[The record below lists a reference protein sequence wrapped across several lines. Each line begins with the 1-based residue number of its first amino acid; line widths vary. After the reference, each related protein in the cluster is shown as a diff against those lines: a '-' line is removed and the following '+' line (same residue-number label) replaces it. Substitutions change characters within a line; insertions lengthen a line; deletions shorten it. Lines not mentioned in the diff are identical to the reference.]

1 MVARIVRL
9 TRRSEFLHAAAAGR
23 KSAMPGLVLQA
34 VCPAGQPVQ
43 GGDSEDRDAPIRVGF
58 TASRRVGGAVA
69 RNRAKR
75 RLRAAVARV
84 MPGHAKAGQ
93 DYVVIARAAT
103 LHRGF
108 EDLLR
113 DLATALTR
121 VDKNE
126 AAIARPNAVQTGKAP
141 VHTDVRAD
149 VRVVDD

>member
-1 MVARIVRL
+1 MVPGIVRL

-34 VCPAGQPVQ
+34 VSPAGQPVQ
-43 GGDSEDRDAPIRVGF
+43 GENSVDQDTPTRVGF
-58 TASRRVGGAVA
+58 TASRRVGGAVV

-84 MPGHAKAGQ
+84 MPGHAKAGR

-108 EDLLR
+108 EELLR
-113 DLATALTR
+113 DLQTALTR
-121 VDKNE
+121 VDEKQTKVV
-126 AAIARPNAVQTGKAP
+126 RPNASKS
-141 VHTDVRAD
+141 DKFRARN
-149 VRVVDD
+149 VKH

>member
-1 MVARIVRL
+1 MVPGIVRL

-34 VCPAGQPVQ
+34 VFPADQPVQ
-43 GGDSEDRDAPIRVGF
+43 GEGWRDRHAPIRVGF

-84 MPGHAKAGQ
+84 MPGHARAGQ

-103 LHRGF
+103 VHRRF
-108 EDLLR
+108 EELLR
-113 DLATALTR
+113 DLQAALTQ
-121 VDKNE
+121 VDEKQAKVE
-126 AAIARPNAVQTGKAP
+126 RPNAAK
-141 VHTDVRAD
+141 TDKSQARD
-149 VRVVDD
+149 T

>member
-9 TRRSEFLHAAAAGR
+9 TRRSEFLHAAAQGR

-34 VCPAGQPVQ
+34 VRPARGALNK
-43 GGDSEDRDAPIRVGF
+43 GNADSAEAPIRVGY

-75 RLRAAVARV
+75 RLRAAVAHV
-84 MPGHAKAGQ
+84 MPGLAKAGH

-103 LHRGF
+103 VDRAF

-113 DLATALTR
+113 DLETALTR
-121 VDKNE
+121 IDAQSGKPGVG
-126 AAIARPNAVQTGKAP
+126 AAQ
-141 VHTDVRAD
+141 D
-149 VRVVDD
+149 

>member
-1 MVARIVRL
+1 MVSRIGRL

-34 VCPAGQPVQ
+34 VCPPGQPIQ
-43 GGDSEDRDAPIRVGF
+43 AGNAEDRDAPIRVGF

-84 MPGHAKAGQ
+84 TPGHAKAGQ

-103 LHRGF
+103 VHRGF
-108 EDLLR
+108 EELLR
-113 DLATALTR
+113 DMQTALTR
-121 VDKNE
+121 VDEKQ
-126 AAIARPNAVQTGKAP
+126 AKVVRPNAAK
-141 VHTDVRAD
+141 TDKSRTRAVKD
-149 VRVVDD
+149 